1 MLWLKTVL
9 WATQSLSEP
18 IQSVTQRS
26 DAVCE
31 FQLYFKNYH
40 VFLAIVSKI
49 ICCPGDKIKVT
60 SSWMYIW
67 WVSKLCLF
75 FPIILSFWK
84 KIIFSLPQLKNNIN
98 NEKECINYENCL
110 FMEFLQ
116 LRLTS
121 AIMFLLAND
130 CGFLI
135 DSLTE

>member
-1 MLWLKTVL
+1 MDVNLMSIK
-9 WATQSLSEP
+9 
-18 IQSVTQRS
+18 IM
-26 DAVCE
+26 
-31 FQLYFKNYH
+31 FI
-40 VFLAIVSKI
+40 FLNNI
-49 ICCPGDKIKVT
+49 
-60 SSWMYIW
+60 
-67 WVSKLCLF
+67 F
-75 FPIILSFWK
+75 ILK